1 VKEAR
6 LKTGCLQVMLHQ
18 PRDVV
23 VVFQYK
29 NGLAQPVCPRP
40 AAVQLQ
46 MRRPHGIINRV
57 LHASKEIANA
67 V

>member
-1 VKEAR
+1 M
-6 LKTGCLQVMLHQ
+6 MLHQ
-18 PRDVV
+18 PRDVG

-29 NGLAQPVCPRP
+29 NGLAQPVCPHP

>member
-1 VKEAR
+1 VKEPCGKSR
-6 LKTGCLQVMLHQ
+6 GFQMMLHQ
-18 PRDVV
+18 PRDVG

-29 NGLAQPVCPRP
+29 NGLAQPVCPHP